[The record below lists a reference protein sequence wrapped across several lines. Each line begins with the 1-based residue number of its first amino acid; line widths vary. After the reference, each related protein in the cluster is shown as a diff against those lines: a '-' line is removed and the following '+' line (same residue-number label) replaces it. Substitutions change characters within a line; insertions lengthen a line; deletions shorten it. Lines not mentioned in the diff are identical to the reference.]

1 MYENDNISL
10 IDHSRSID
18 LRKNLNNSKLH
29 LNIKGSNKQRDNFI
43 RYLKGFPVEKVIHK
57 ATLKLD
63 TIKALL
69 EKHLLLSEIKILDH
83 QVLLIASLLVNI

>member
-29 LNIKGSNKQRDNFI
+29 LNIKGSNKLGDTFI

-57 ATLKLD
+57 ATLKSD

-69 EKHLLLSEIKILDH
+69 EKHLLLSEIKILDL